1 MQINASGHLTTTP
14 SSLSLNILPF
24 IRHIVCHRTAL
35 ESSSELRSTTDLYT
49 QQGRFSDDRLEL
61 RLNPITQVSEI
72 SIDFSFLAP
81 LFPHG
86 TKISLKCGK
95 SVLELQNCDQRWN
108 TLFLNVSKSLDLSE
122 IMRGEQ
128 NPRNPQSTALV
139 CPPDLAVSGSRKRR
153 HDAVDATRSMRSMS
167 DAGGDSR
174 SAGYARLPESTAT
187 ARSWWPSSQSTIPQT
202 ESNILAR
209 KKRRIAPQPVAS
221 SSRRTISPNQEIN
234 VPSESS
240 SAADFVRN
248 IPSFEAPFMPNYH
261 MADLAG
267 SSTLDFIDVEPWL
280 SLPLSDIPYTEEV
293 VPVMSADWK
302 GKGRETGGITDCVQP
317 MMPFIPPPFP
327 NYPCPTPMARAPGSI
342 DDAAFPASN
351 VTKSSAGDTSY
362 AIQTCY
368 PATSGC
374 IQTAQRQ
381 NTREGAAL
389 TTNVAGKRKQ
399 KDAASRGL
407 ENPTK
412 KRKKD
417 RLNPYEQ
424 VIRF

>member
-122 IMRGEQ
+122 LMRGEQ
-128 NPRNPQSTALV
+128 NPRNPQSAALV
-139 CPPDLAVSGSRKRR
+139 RPPDLAVSRSRKRR
-153 HDAVDATRSMRSMS
+153 HDAVDATRSMCSMS
-167 DAGGDSR
+167 DAGGDNR

-187 ARSWWPSSQSTIPQT
+187 PRSWWPSSHSTVPQT

-209 KKRRIAPQPVAS
+209 KKRRIAPQPVGS
-221 SSRRTISPNQEIN
+221 SSKRTISPNQEIN

-240 SAADFVRN
+240 SATDFVRN
-248 IPSFEAPFMPNYH
+248 IPSFGAPFMPNYH

-267 SSTLDFIDVEPWL
+267 SSTLDFIDVEPLL
-280 SLPLSDIPYTEEV
+280 SLPLSDIPYMEEV
-293 VPVMSADWK
+293 VPAHLVMSAGWK
-302 GKGRETGGITDCVQP
+302 GKGRETEGITDCVQP

-327 NYPCPTPMARAPGSI
+327 NYRCPTPMARAPGFI
-342 DDAAFPASN
+342 DDATSPAQN
-351 VTKSSAGDTSY
+351 ITKSWAGDPSD
-362 AIQTCY
+362 AIKTRY

-381 NTREGAAL
+381 NTRGGA
-389 TTNVAGKRKQ
+389 NVAGKRKQ
-399 KDAASRGL
+399 KDIASRGL